1 VIHWLKTT
9 SAFPAFKKIIK
20 LAIFDVA
27 EQSDKLPLHTNAIA
41 TSAIYSLALT
51 DWAKSIEVVK
61 AQSSRAKGFAR

>member
-1 VIHWLKTT
+1 VPLTT

-27 EQSDKLPLHTNAIA
+27 EQADKLPLHTNAIA
-41 TSAIYSLALT
+41 TSAMYSLALT